1 MIYFIATRRM
11 NRYVYIFEMHTYF
24 LTILILR
31 MLKTIKAHV
40 QSNLN
45 VPHPT
50 LVSLGISAAITV
62 VVVGIFYMVDTGMTG
77 IEDAEAAKK
86 LKRRNG
92 EEE

>member
-1 MIYFIATRRM
+1 M

-50 LVSLGISAAITV
+50 LVALGISAAITV
-62 VVVGIFYMVDTGMTG
+62 VVVGIFYMVDTGIMG

-92 EEE
+92 QDG

>member
-1 MIYFIATRRM
+1 M

-50 LVSLGISAAITV
+50 LVALGISAAITV
-62 VVVGIFYMVDTGMTG
+62 VVVGIFYMADTGMMG